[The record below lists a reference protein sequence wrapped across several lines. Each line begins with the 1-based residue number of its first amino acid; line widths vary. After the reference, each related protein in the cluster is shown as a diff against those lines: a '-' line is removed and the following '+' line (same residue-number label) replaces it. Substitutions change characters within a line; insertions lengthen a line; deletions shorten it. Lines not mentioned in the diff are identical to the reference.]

1 MRKETIEQLKSY
13 TAEIG
18 KSIALKIDITNGDEI
33 KGKADELQRSLAL
46 SCHCVALS
54 EMLYNEKLAAL
65 IEQEKYSGL
74 SATDKKIVFAGQAK
88 EEIYYLT
95 LCERQNKAIEHSI
108 KELITQLSYLK
119 TEMQNINQ

>member
-1 MRKETIEQLKSY
+1 MNESIEQLKKY
-13 TAEIG
+13 TKGIG
-18 KSIALKIDITNGDEI
+18 ESLGLKIDISNGDEVR
-33 KGKADELQRSLAL
+33 GKMDELQRQLAI

-54 EMLYNEKLAAL
+54 EKLYNEKLASL
-65 IEQEKYSGL
+65 IEQSKYSGL
-74 SATDKKIVFAGQAK
+74 SATDKKMVFAGQAK

-119 TEMQNINQ
+119 TEIQNLP

>member
-1 MRKETIEQLKSY
+1 MNESIEQLKKY
-13 TAEIG
+13 T
-18 KSIALKIDITNGDEI
+18 KSIGESLGLRIDISNGDEVR
-33 KGKADELQRSLAL
+33 GKMDELQRQLAV

-54 EMLYNEKLAAL
+54 EMLYNEKLASL
-65 IEQEKYSGL
+65 IEQSKYSGL

-119 TEMQNINQ
+119 TEIQNLP

>member
-1 MRKETIEQLKSY
+1 MKKETIAQLKVY
-13 TAEIG
+13 CEKVG
-18 KSIALKIDITNGDEI
+18 KSISMKIDVNNGDEVR
-33 KGKADELQRSLAL
+33 GKADELQRQLAI

-54 EMLYNEKLAAL
+54 EMLYNEKLASL
-65 IEQEKYSGL
+65 IEQSKYSGL

-119 TEMQNINQ
+119 TEMQNIG

>member
-1 MRKETIEQLKSY
+1 MKESIEKLKEY
-13 TAEIG
+13 TTAIG
-18 KSIALKIDITNGDEI
+18 KSLSLKIDLSNGDEI
-33 KGKADELQRSLAL
+33 KGKADELQRQLAL

-54 EMLYNEKLAAL
+54 EMLYNEKLASL
-65 IEQEKYSGL
+65 IEQDKYSGL

-119 TEMQNINQ
+119 TELNNINN

>member
-1 MRKETIEQLKSY
+1 MKESIKKLEEY
-13 TAEIG
+13 TVAIG
-18 KSIALKIDITNGDEI
+18 KSLSMKIDLSNGDEI
-33 KGKADELQRSLAL
+33 KGKADELQRQLAL

-54 EMLYNEKLAAL
+54 ELLYNEKLAAL
-65 IEQEKYSGL
+65 IEQDKYSGL

-119 TEMQNINQ
+119 TEIQNLP